1 MYYYKVWSYS
11 VADVIS
17 QDRWYWSWM
26 GPHPVWLVSLQEDS
40 HVGAKTHRVNA
51 ADEAGKD
58 WTDAATSQG
67 MLEMAR
73 KPPAARRGKEGS
85 SSVFQRSLS
94 LADTLI
100 LDS

>member
-1 MYYYKVWSYS
+1 ML
-11 VADVIS
+11 
-17 QDRWYWSWM
+17 QM
-26 GPHPVWLVSLQEDS
+26 WL
-40 HVGAKTHRVNA
+40 AKTGDIGVGWAPIQCDWYPYKKTVTWGLRHRVNA
-51 ADEAGKD
+51 ADEAGRD

-67 MLEMAR
+67 MLEMAG

-100 LDS
+100 SDS